1 MAETDLK
8 LSASSSLRPARGSR
22 CSIQLVEA
30 ALNTGHQ
37 TSRRAHNT
45 YSCCPERTVAW
56 REAPHRARTLATR
69 AAITRASCCGDLAAA
84 AWAGGAGGS
93 RRICLASNT
102 RKQRAT
108 HLDKLY
114 TFLNVNMMHTVE
126 R

>member
-1 MAETDLK
+1 M
-8 LSASSSLRPARGSR
+8 SASSSLRPARGSR

-56 REAPHRARTLATR
+56 RDPPHRARTLATR

-84 AWAGGAGGS
+84 AWGGGAGGS
-93 RRICLASNT
+93 RRRCPASNT